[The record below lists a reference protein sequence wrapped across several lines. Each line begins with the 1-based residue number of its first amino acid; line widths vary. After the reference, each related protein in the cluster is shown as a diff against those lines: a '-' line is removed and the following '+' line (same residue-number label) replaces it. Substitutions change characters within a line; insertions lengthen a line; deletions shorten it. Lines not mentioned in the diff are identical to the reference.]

1 MQYREELKNRIR
13 ELEFEISN
21 KRDHREI
28 LQKEL
33 QDLMR
38 KEFEE
43 DMREDNDRQTLLK
56 G

>member
-1 MQYREELKNRIR
+1 MHYREELKKRIR

-21 KRDHREI
+21 KRDHKEI

>member
-1 MQYREELKNRIR
+1 MSYRDILKRQIKELQ
-13 ELEFEISN
+13 LEISN
-21 KRDHREI
+21 KEGHKEY
-28 LQKEL
+28 LEKEL

-43 DMREDNDRQTLLK
+43 DIKEELDRKTLLK